1 MENTTLRKRNFTPK
15 RIAGDYWIMIHSF
28 KILGVFM
35 PAFITFYKL

>member
-1 MENTTLRKRNFTPK
+1 MENTTSRKRNFTPK